1 MDPAGIR
8 PGNRVAIFGAGPMG
22 EIMLQLSKIQGV
34 STVILI
40 DEGLRKREEALGA
53 DFDPGFRR
61 LFVPWARLK
70 A

>member
-1 MDPAGIR
+1 
-8 PGNRVAIFGAGPMG
+8 MG